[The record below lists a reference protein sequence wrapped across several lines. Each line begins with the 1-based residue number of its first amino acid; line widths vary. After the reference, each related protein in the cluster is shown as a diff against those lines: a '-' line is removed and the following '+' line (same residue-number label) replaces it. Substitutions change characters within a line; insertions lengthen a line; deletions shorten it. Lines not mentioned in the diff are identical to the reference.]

1 MKMRNFSNLMLVAE
15 YRYIQSIH
23 ETEELKN
30 PDVLVRHFLPALRRW
45 RLAWLSKRNLAM
57 LRSNPLY
64 YYLLARTKY
73 YDGIFLEAIS
83 DNMQHV
89 INIGCGSDTRS
100 VRFEKIVKQKG
111 VKVLECDQLE
121 AISDRQRMTHQR
133 WDFDY
138 IEYLDIDLNDE
149 AWPNF
154 ENWLDTNNTAKTLV
168 LMEGVSPYVNFETF
182 DRFLRLLATRLPAG
196 SRVAYDFK
204 LSGVKDDFGRSGR
217 TTRPFRLTAEI
228 EDAVVYHEELGYRLE
243 QLELSSDLTTRLLT
257 GLAKSGDQL
266 FTEDGLILL
275 EVTKR

>member
-1 MKMRNFSNLMLVAE
+1 MRNFSNLMLVAE

-23 ETEELKN
+23 ETDELKN
-30 PDVLVRHFLPALRRW
+30 PDALVRHFLPALRRW

-73 YDGIFLEAIS
+73 YDGIFLDAIS
-83 DNMQHV
+83 DNMQHI

-100 VRFEKIVKQKG
+100 VRFEQVLKQKG
-111 VKVLECDQLE
+111 IKVLECDQLE
-121 AISDRQRMTHQR
+121 AISDKQRMTDRR
-133 WDFDY
+133 WDLGHITY
-138 IEYLDIDLNDE
+138 MDIDLNDD

-154 ENWLDTNNTAKTLV
+154 ENWLGTNNTAKTLV
-168 LMEGVSPYVNFETF
+168 LMEGVSPYINSKTF
-182 DRFLRLLATRLPAG
+182 GRFLHLLASRLPAG

-228 EDAVVYHEELGYRLE
+228 EDVVGYHEELGYRLDHM
-243 QLELSSDLTTRLLT
+243 ELSSDLTARLLT